1 MTAYIWLFLGLAV
14 MIFCGN
20 WLVTGSVQLARHFK
34 LSTLVVGLTIV
45 AYGTSSPEIFVSVKA
60 ALAGSPDIALGNVI
74 GSNIANIGFILAVVA
89 MVCPIPIRNRAI
101 GFDIMMMFV
110 ATFML
115 LFFGLNGNIGF
126 WEGACFIIVLIT
138 YTIWSIVKSRKTS
151 DSEKTEK
158 ATMKPLQAILMI
170 LLSIVGLYFSA
181 DWFVSGAR
189 DVALQWGVS
198 ERVIAASI
206 VAVGTSMPEL
216 VASLIAA
223 FRKEV
228 DLSVGNIIGSNFFN
242 IAGVLGVT
250 VIVHP
255 LKIADSAMFFSDM
268 IWLFGISLGLL
279 LAMIPLSKG
288 KITRWESVWLLLAF
302 VGYMIILY
310 I

>member
-1 MTAYIWLFLGLAV
+1 

-34 LSTLVVGLTIV
+34 MSTLVVGLTIV

-89 MVCPIPIRNRAI
+89 MICPIPIRNRAI
-101 GFDIMMMFV
+101 GFDIIMMFAV
-110 ATFML
+110 TFML
-115 LFFGLNGNIGF
+115 LFFGLNGNIGLF
-126 WEGACFIIVLIT
+126 EGACFITVLIT
-138 YTIWSIVKSRKTS
+138 YTIWSIVKSRKAS
-151 DSEKTEK
+151 VSEKTVN
-158 ATMKPLQAILMI
+158 ATMTPLRATLMI
-170 LLSIVGLYFSA
+170 LISIVGLYFSA

-255 LKIADSAMFFSDM
+255 LKIADSAMFVHDM
-268 IWLFGISLGLL
+268 IWLFGISIGLL

-288 KITRWESVWLLLAF
+288 KITRWESLLLLLAF
-302 VGYMIILY
+302 TGYMIILY

>member
-14 MIFCGN
+14 MAFCGN

-45 AYGTSSPEIFVSVKA
+45 AYGTSLPEIFVSVKA

-158 ATMKPLQAILMI
+158 ATMKPPRAILMI